1 MGNWNYRRRHGWRKQ
16 KVTMANCGIMVGV
29 VIEKEQINYIDC
41 FLSID
46 GCSKKKSCGLE
57 LGILELDKRQ
67 SNK

>member
-1 MGNWNYRRRHGWRKQ
+1 
-16 KVTMANCGIMVGV
+16 MANCGIMVEV

-46 GCSKKKSCGLE
+46 GCSKKK
-57 LGILELDKRQ
+57 IMRVRVLDKRQ